1 MLSTTVLGSGGQA
14 PFAPLP
20 AHEEQPARR
29 CATGNT
35 ILLVEDVEA
44 TRTGLAELLRM
55 RGHVVK
61 EAADGEEGLRLLRET
76 PEVCAVVLDL
86 RMPSMDGYA
95 FRRQQL
101 DEPEI
106 GHVPVIVFTATPDA
120 ARIREELK
128 VDEVLTK
135 PLGVGELLDA
145 VARMCPQGS

>member
-1 MLSTTVLGSGGQA
+1 MLSTTVHGFSELTSCMSPSAHDGQLVGRGAGGS
-14 PFAPLP
+14 
-20 AHEEQPARR
+20 
-29 CATGNT
+29 T

-61 EAADGEEGLRLLRET
+61 EAADGEEGLRLLREM
-76 PEVCAVVLDL
+76 PEICAVVLDL

-101 DEPEI
+101 GDPAI

-120 ARIREELK
+120 ARIRAELQ
-128 VDEVLTK
+128 VEAVLTK
-135 PLGVGELLDA
+135 PLGVGELLEA